1 MTDSE
6 ITIKCLE
13 CCGGYND
20 ELEHVGCTSECPYW
34 ESEDCCNSSK
44 PFQDA
49 LALLR
54 EQEPVKPIERSGF
67 WYCGNC
73 RYALMTNHQKF
84 CSDCGQ
90 AVKRK

>member
-1 MTDSE
+1 MSE
-6 ITIKCLE
+6 REKVIEELMQLHGSKETMNIISNAIT
-13 CCGGYND
+13 
-20 ELEHVGCTSECPYW
+20 
-34 ESEDCCNSSK
+34 
-44 PFQDA
+44 
-49 LALLR
+49 LLK

-90 AVKRK
+90 EVKWE